1 MGKNEPGRWS
11 FLGHRVPPSFAA
23 HRVVVAPGIARP
35 YDEAEWVDAVVVVER
50 GEIELECT
58 RGGRRRFRAG
68 DVLWLVGLP
77 LRALHCCG
85 SGPAVLLAV
94 SRESNDEFAAA
105 PQSETQ

>member
-1 MGKNEPGRWS
+1 MTDAGRGRCS
-11 FLGHRVPPSFAA
+11 FLGSRVPQCFPV
-23 HRVVVAPGIARP
+23 RRIVVASGVARP
-35 YDEAEWVDAVVVVER
+35 YDEAEWLDAVVVVER

-58 RGGRRRFRAG
+58 RGGRRRFCAG

-94 SRESNDEFAAA
+94 SREGTDEFAAA
-105 PQSETQ
+105 PPSETQ

>member
-1 MGKNEPGRWS
+1 MGKDEPGRWS
-11 FLGHRVPPSFAA
+11 FLGHQVPPCFAA
-23 HRVVVAPGIARP
+23 RRVVVAPGVARP
-35 YDEAEWVDAVVVVER
+35 YEEAEWVDAVVVVER

-85 SGPAVLLAV
+85 NCPAVLLAV
-94 SRESNDEFAAA
+94 SREGTDEFAVA